1 MNMDEKTFV
10 NDVYVNDIIEINNI
24 MANNFVSRISD
35 SYFDN

>member
-1 MNMDEKTFV
+1 MDERDMLK
-10 NDVYVNDIIEINNI
+10 DVYVSEMIEINNI